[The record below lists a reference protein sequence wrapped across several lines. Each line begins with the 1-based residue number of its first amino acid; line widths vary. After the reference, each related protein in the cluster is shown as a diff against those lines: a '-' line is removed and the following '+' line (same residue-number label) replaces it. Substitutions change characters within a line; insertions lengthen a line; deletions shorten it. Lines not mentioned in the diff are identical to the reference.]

1 MIETD
6 RLILRPFEMSDLD
19 DYAALN
25 ADPKVMR
32 FYPMLYS
39 RERSLESL
47 ESCRASWDTHGYGF
61 SAVTDKD
68 GVFLGLCGL
77 SMFTAEAPFT
87 PKVEI
92 GWRFVPSAW
101 GKGFASEAAR
111 GWLEF
116 AFKERGLEDIVSFT
130 AVPNEPSAKVMQR
143 IGMTRYE
150 AWDFDMPF
158 LPKDHWLAAH
168 IVYRLT
174 NEAYSMGES
183 R

>member
-101 GKGFASEAAR
+101 GVCQRSGA
-111 GWLEF
+111 
-116 AFKERGLEDIVSFT
+116 GLVGICVQREGLRRYCVLHGR
-130 AVPNEPSAKVMQR
+130 AK
-143 IGMTRYE
+143 
-150 AWDFDMPF
+150 
-158 LPKDHWLAAH
+158 
-168 IVYRLT
+168 
-174 NEAYSMGES
+174 
-183 R
+183 